1 MARDPSSGWKL
12 RTLLVLTSMLA
23 ALVLGELGARLVAG
37 EAFEPGLRRGSNW
50 YVVARF
56 DAELGWANAPDTRGE
71 IDTPDF
77 RYRAS
82 INSHGFRDPEY
93 PTQAAPGSQRVAFL
107 GDSMTWGWGVN
118 DGERFTDLL
127 RLDLGPEVEV
137 VNMAVPGYS
146 TDQQFWALST
156 GAEAFHPDVVVL
168 GFVLNDIVGNNKR
181 HIYYMDKPRFV
192 LGDGGWSVEG
202 APVVIPDSTLK
213 RRLRGAIAAARSHSA
228 LWTAIDRMRHA
239 EHRPAGPASPPP
251 YSPESAA
258 GVRDLVATMSSAA
271 SPTRHALE
279 RLSQWCAE
287 RSIPL
292 LVVALPHG
300 HDQYLYEPTDLRPE
314 FDGSTDLT
322 KALRALGGEIG
333 FEVGCLDQA
342 LFDATARGRRL
353 HGGDSHFNVEGNR
366 LAADELRPW
375 IQERLGRQR

>member
-1 MARDPSSGWKL
+1 
-12 RTLLVLTSMLA
+12 
-23 ALVLGELGARLVAG
+23 
-37 EAFEPGLRRGSNW
+37 
-50 YVVARF
+50 
-56 DAELGWANAPDTRGE
+56 
-71 IDTPDF
+71 
-77 RYRAS
+77 
-82 INSHGFRDPEY
+82 
-93 PTQAAPGSQRVAFL
+93 
-107 GDSMTWGWGVN
+107 
-118 DGERFTDLL
+118 
-127 RLDLGPEVEV
+127 
-137 VNMAVPGYS
+137 
-146 TDQQFWALST
+146 
-156 GAEAFHPDVVVL
+156 
-168 GFVLNDIVGNNKR
+168 
-181 HIYYMDKPRFV
+181 
-192 LGDGGWSVEG
+192 
-202 APVVIPDSTLK
+202 VVIPDSTLK